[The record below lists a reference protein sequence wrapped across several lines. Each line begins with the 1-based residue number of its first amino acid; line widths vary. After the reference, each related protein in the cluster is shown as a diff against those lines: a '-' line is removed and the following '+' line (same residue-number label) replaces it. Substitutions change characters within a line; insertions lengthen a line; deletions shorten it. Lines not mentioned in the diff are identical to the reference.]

1 MLDTALNFLKDELNN
16 YLLTIRD
23 KLRQQAR
30 CQVKFERDFGR
41 MGKKE
46 AC

>member
-1 MLDTALNFLKDELNN
+1 MIPEI
-16 YLLTIRD
+16 YLEHLQKYLTKAIRD